1 MTQADLLT
9 ALKTIG
15 LPVSYSFFPAVQV
28 PPFIT
33 YQFSSSDDLFADN
46 ANAVA
51 ANNFQVEL
59 YTKTKDLVR
68 EKLLED
74 KLKSLELPYQK
85 LETWISEEKVYQ
97 ILYEIQITGG

>member
-1 MTQADLLT
+1 MTQADLFT

-15 LPVSYSFFPAVQV
+15 LPVAYSFFATEQT
-28 PPFIT
+28 PPFIV

-46 ANAVA
+46 KNTIA

-59 YTKTKDLVR
+59 YTATKDLVR

-97 ILYEIQITGG
+97 ILYEIQLTGG